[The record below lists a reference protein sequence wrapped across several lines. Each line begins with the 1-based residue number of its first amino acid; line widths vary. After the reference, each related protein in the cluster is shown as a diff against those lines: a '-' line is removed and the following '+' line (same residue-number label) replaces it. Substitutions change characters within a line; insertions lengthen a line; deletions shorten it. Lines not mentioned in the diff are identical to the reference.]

1 MYDEVFKL
9 KKLFE
14 LRNAVLMSVLVGSY
28 VLSYGTTAFAE
39 EMKTF
44 NLDEMIVTATATPV
58 DKVKTAASV
67 YVITSKEIEDKQYQ
81 NLYEALQSVPG
92 MNSRLYGNGVGYE
105 LSGYSVPSLRDKY
118 AVVLIDGVNQAM
130 DSKARNSL
138 IDINPRDIDRI
149 EVLKGSAS
157 VLYGSNAIGGVINV
171 ITKRA
176 ESGVQSAIKYSVG
189 NFGYQSYNI
198 SNRGSE
204 GDVYWSVNLERR
216 NAGDYEDGSGVNHP
230 TDKKNNIANVK
241 FGYKAND
248 KMDFIVKYD
257 SSHQD
262 MKWSELYKKS
272 GVVANHDGE
281 FNIDNI
287 TLISDFVDK
296 KNGEG
301 NNFYVFKGNMKA
313 VRNYHHNP
321 DKELDDGSYT
331 FKDSGETYKVKA
343 FRIADRYYKQIND
356 EHRILIG
363 AEHYDYKDVYLE
375 GKNKIKEN
383 SVFIQ
388 DEWNFAKNFK
398 LTSGVRYVV
407 PGDFAGKYITSFNLG
422 YNPADNLG
430 LYIARN
436 EYYVQPSMGQVLGT
450 YLYNPNP
457 DIKPTSGNTLEL
469 GVNYQID
476 DTSFLNANIYR
487 REEDN
492 SISWVKEGTKRKYV
506 NVDGTAQN
514 NGLELAYEK
523 QFDENWKT
531 KLSYFRTWSNKS
543 GKQSFLP
550 KDIVSINIDYS
561 KGKTDV
567 GLFGLGKYNLYGK
580 SQLYY
585 DSLPTDSFWVVNA
598 YANYKPTKDIKIF
611 ARINNLFDKD
621 YSNVGNWFALKDGSI
636 DAINYSDEGR
646 NFMVGVEYSF

>member
-1 MYDEVFKL
+1 M
-9 KKLFE
+9 KKLQE
-14 LRNAVLMSVLVGSY
+14 LQKAVLMSVLVGTG
-28 VLSYGTTAFAE
+28 LIWGAADAFAE
-39 EMKTF
+39 DLPNY

-67 YVITSKEIEDKQYQ
+67 YVITSKEIEDRQYQ

-118 AVVLIDGVNQAM
+118 AVVLIDGVNQSM
-130 DSKARNSL
+130 DGKARNSL

-176 ESGVQSAIKYSVG
+176 DVKNESSVKVSVG
-189 NFGYQSYNI
+189 NFGYQSYNL

-204 GDVYWSVNLERR
+204 GNAYWAVNLERR
-216 NAGDYEDGSGVNHP
+216 NTGDYKDGSGVNHP

-241 FGYKAND
+241 FGYKVNN
-248 KMDFIVKYD
+248 KMDVIVKYD

-272 GVVANHDGE
+272 GVIANHDGE

-296 KNGEG
+296 ENGEG
-301 NNFYVFKGNMKA
+301 NNFYVFKGNMKT

-321 DKELDDGSYT
+321 DKELPDGSYT
-331 FKDSGETYKVKA
+331 FKDSGETYKIKA
-343 FRIADRYYKQIND
+343 FRVADRYYKQLNK

-363 AEHYDYKDVYLE
+363 AEHYNYKDVYLE
-375 GKNKIKEN
+375 GKNKIKET
-383 SVFIQ
+383 SVFLQ

-398 LTSGVRYVV
+398 LTSGVRYIV
-407 PGDFAGKYITSFNLG
+407 PGDFAGKWISSFNLG
-422 YNPADNLG
+422 YNPNEKLG

-436 EYYVQPSMGQVLGT
+436 EYYVQPSMSQVFGT

-457 DIKPTSGNTLEL
+457 DIKPTSGHTLEL
-469 GVNYQID
+469 GANYQID

-506 NVDGTAQN
+506 NVDGTAVN
-514 NGLELAYEK
+514 NGFELAYEK
-523 QFDENWKT
+523 KFDDNWKAAV
-531 KLSYFRTWSNKS
+531 SYFRHWSNKT

-550 KDIVSINIDYS
+550 KDIVSVNVDYT

-567 GLFGLGKYNLYGK
+567 GLFGIGKYSLYGK
-580 SQLYY
+580 SPLYY
-585 DSLPTDSFWVVNA
+585 QSLPTDSFWVFNA
-598 YANYKPTKDIKIF
+598 YVNYRPTKNIKVF
-611 ARINNLFDKD
+611 GRINNLFDKD
-621 YSNVGNWFALKDGSI
+621 YSNVGNWFDLNDGGL

-646 NFMVGVEYSF
+646 NFVVGVEYSF

>member
-1 MYDEVFKL
+1 M
-9 KKLFE
+9 KKLQE
-14 LRNAVLMSVLVGSY
+14 LQKAVLMSVLVGTG
-28 VLSYGTTAFAE
+28 LIWGAADAFAE
-39 EMKTF
+39 DLPNY

-67 YVITSKEIEDKQYQ
+67 YVITSKEIEDRQYQ

-118 AVVLIDGVNQAM
+118 AVVLIDGVNQSM
-130 DSKARNSL
+130 DGKARNSL

-176 ESGVQSAIKYSVG
+176 DVKNESSVKVSVG
-189 NFGYQSYNI
+189 NFGYQSYNL

-204 GDVYWSVNLERR
+204 GNAYWAVNLERR
-216 NAGDYEDGSGVNHP
+216 NTGDYKDGSGVNHP

-241 FGYKAND
+241 FGYKVNN
-248 KMDFIVKYD
+248 KMDVIVKYD

-272 GVVANHDGE
+272 GVIANHDGE

-296 KNGEG
+296 ENGEG

-321 DKELDDGSYT
+321 DKELPDGSYT
-331 FKDSGETYKVKA
+331 FKDSGETYKIKA
-343 FRIADRYYKQIND
+343 FRVADRYYKQLNK

-363 AEHYDYKDVYLE
+363 AEHYNYKDVYLE
-375 GKNKIKEN
+375 GKNKIKET
-383 SVFIQ
+383 SVFLQ
-388 DEWNFAKNFK
+388 DEWNFDKNFK
-398 LTSGVRYVV
+398 LTSGVRYIV
-407 PGDFAGKYITSFNLG
+407 PGDFAGKWISSFNLG
-422 YNPADNLG
+422 YNPNEKLG

-436 EYYVQPSMGQVLGT
+436 EYYVQPSMSQVFGT

-457 DIKPTSGNTLEL
+457 DIKPTSGHTLEL
-469 GVNYQID
+469 GANYQID

-506 NVDGTAQN
+506 NVDGTAVN
-514 NGLELAYEK
+514 NGFELAYEK
-523 QFDENWKT
+523 KFDDNWKAAV
-531 KLSYFRTWSNKS
+531 SYFRHWSNKT

-550 KDIVSINIDYS
+550 KDIVSVNVDYT

-567 GLFGLGKYNLYGK
+567 GLFGIGKYSLYGK
-580 SQLYY
+580 SPLYY
-585 DSLPTDSFWVVNA
+585 QSLPTDSFWVFNA
-598 YANYKPTKDIKIF
+598 YVNYRPTKNIKVF
-611 ARINNLFDKD
+611 GRINNLFDKD
-621 YSNVGNWFALKDGSI
+621 YSNVGNWFDLNDGGL

-646 NFMVGVEYSF
+646 NFVVGVEYSF

>member
-1 MYDEVFKL
+1 M
-9 KKLFE
+9 KKLQE
-14 LRNAVLMSVLVGSY
+14 LQKAVLMSVLVGTG
-28 VLSYGTTAFAE
+28 LIWGAADAFAE
-39 EMKTF
+39 DLPNY

-67 YVITSKEIEDKQYQ
+67 YVITSKEIEDRQYQ

-118 AVVLIDGVNQAM
+118 AVVLIDGVNQSM
-130 DSKARNSL
+130 DGKARNSL

-176 ESGVQSAIKYSVG
+176 DVKNESSFKVSVG
-189 NFGYQSYNI
+189 NFGYQSYNLG
-198 SNRGSE
+198 NRGSE
-204 GDVYWSVNLERR
+204 GNAYWAVNLERR
-216 NAGDYEDGSGVNHP
+216 NTGDYKDGSGVNHP

-241 FGYKAND
+241 FGYKVNN
-248 KMDFIVKYD
+248 KMDVIVKYD

-272 GVVANHDGE
+272 GVIANHDGE

-296 KNGEG
+296 ENGEG

-321 DKELDDGSYT
+321 DKELPDGSYT
-331 FKDSGETYKVKA
+331 FKDSGETYKIKA
-343 FRIADRYYKQIND
+343 FRVADRYYKQLNK

-363 AEHYDYKDVYLE
+363 AEHYNYKDVYLE
-375 GKNKIKEN
+375 GKNKIKET
-383 SVFIQ
+383 SVFLQ

-398 LTSGVRYVV
+398 LTSGVRYIV
-407 PGDFAGKYITSFNLG
+407 PGDFAGKWISSFNLG
-422 YNPADNLG
+422 YNPNEKLG

-436 EYYVQPSMGQVLGT
+436 EYYVQPSMSQVFGT

-457 DIKPTSGNTLEL
+457 DIKPTSGHTLEL
-469 GVNYQID
+469 GANYQID

-506 NVDGTAQN
+506 NVDGTAVN
-514 NGLELAYEK
+514 NGFELAYEK
-523 QFDENWKT
+523 KFDNNWKAAV
-531 KLSYFRTWSNKS
+531 SYFRHWSNKT

-550 KDIVSINIDYS
+550 KDIVSVNVDYT

-567 GLFGLGKYNLYGK
+567 GLFGIGKYSLYGK
-580 SQLYY
+580 SPLYY
-585 DSLPTDSFWVVNA
+585 QSLPTDSFWVFNA
-598 YANYKPTKDIKIF
+598 YVNYRPTKNIKVF
-611 ARINNLFDKD
+611 GRINNLFDKD
-621 YSNVGNWFALKDGSI
+621 YSNVGNWFDLNDGGL

-646 NFMVGVEYSF
+646 NFVVGVEYSF

>member
-1 MYDEVFKL
+1 M
-9 KKLFE
+9 KKLQE
-14 LRNAVLMSVLVGSY
+14 LQKAVLMSVLVGTG
-28 VLSYGTTAFAE
+28 LIWGAADAFAE
-39 EMKTF
+39 DLPNY

-67 YVITSKEIEDKQYQ
+67 YVITSKEIEDRQYQ

-118 AVVLIDGVNQAM
+118 AVVLIDGVNQSM
-130 DSKARNSL
+130 DGKARNSL

-176 ESGVQSAIKYSVG
+176 DVKNESSVKVSVG
-189 NFGYQSYNI
+189 NFGYQSYNLG
-198 SNRGSE
+198 NRGSE
-204 GDVYWSVNLERR
+204 GNAYWAVNLERR
-216 NAGDYEDGSGVNHP
+216 NTGDYKDGSGVNHP

-241 FGYKAND
+241 FGYKVNN
-248 KMDFIVKYD
+248 KMDVIVKYD

-272 GVVANHDGE
+272 GVIANHDGE

-296 KNGEG
+296 ENGEG

-321 DKELDDGSYT
+321 DKELPDGSYT
-331 FKDSGETYKVKA
+331 FKDSGETYKIKA
-343 FRIADRYYKQIND
+343 FRVADRYYKQLNK

-363 AEHYDYKDVYLE
+363 AEHYNYKDVYLE
-375 GKNKIKEN
+375 GKNKIKET
-383 SVFIQ
+383 SVFLQ
-388 DEWNFAKNFK
+388 DEWNFDKNFK
-398 LTSGVRYVV
+398 LTSGVRYIV
-407 PGDFAGKYITSFNLG
+407 PGDFAGKWISSFNLG
-422 YNPADNLG
+422 YNPNEKLG

-436 EYYVQPSMGQVLGT
+436 EYYVQPSMSQVFGT

-457 DIKPTSGNTLEL
+457 DIKPTSGHTLEL
-469 GVNYQID
+469 GANYQID

-506 NVDGTAQN
+506 NVDGTAVN
-514 NGLELAYEK
+514 NGFELAYEK
-523 QFDENWKT
+523 KFDNNWKAAV
-531 KLSYFRTWSNKS
+531 SYFRHWSNKT

-550 KDIVSINIDYS
+550 KDIVSVNVDYT

-567 GLFGLGKYNLYGK
+567 GLFGIGKYSLYGK
-580 SQLYY
+580 SPLYY
-585 DSLPTDSFWVVNA
+585 QSLPTDSFWVFNA
-598 YANYKPTKDIKIF
+598 YVNYRPTKNIKVF
-611 ARINNLFDKD
+611 GRINNLFDKD
-621 YSNVGNWFALKDGSI
+621 YSNVGNWFDLNDGGL

-646 NFMVGVEYSF
+646 NFVVGVEYSF

>member
-1 MYDEVFKL
+1 M
-9 KKLFE
+9 KKLQE
-14 LRNAVLMSVLVGSY
+14 LQKAVLMSVLVGTG
-28 VLSYGTTAFAE
+28 LIWGAADAFAE
-39 EMKTF
+39 DLPNY

-67 YVITSKEIEDKQYQ
+67 YVITSKEIEDRQYQ

-118 AVVLIDGVNQAM
+118 AVVLIDGVNQSM
-130 DSKARNSL
+130 DGKARNSL

-176 ESGVQSAIKYSVG
+176 DVKNESSVKVSVG
-189 NFGYQSYNI
+189 NFGYQSYNLG
-198 SNRGSE
+198 NRGSE
-204 GDVYWSVNLERR
+204 GNAYWAVNLERR
-216 NAGDYEDGSGVNHP
+216 NTGDYKDGSGVNHP

-241 FGYKAND
+241 FGYKVNN
-248 KMDFIVKYD
+248 KMDVIVKYD

-272 GVVANHDGE
+272 GVIANHDGE

-296 KNGEG
+296 ENGEG

-321 DKELDDGSYT
+321 DKELPDGSYT
-331 FKDSGETYKVKA
+331 FKDSGETYKIKA
-343 FRIADRYYKQIND
+343 FRVADRYYKQLNK

-363 AEHYDYKDVYLE
+363 AEHYNYKDVYLE
-375 GKNKIKEN
+375 GKNKIKET
-383 SVFIQ
+383 SVFLQ

-398 LTSGVRYVV
+398 LTSGVRYIV
-407 PGDFAGKYITSFNLG
+407 PGDFAGKWISSFNLG
-422 YNPADNLG
+422 YNPNEKLG

-436 EYYVQPSMGQVLGT
+436 EYYVQPSMSQVFGT

-457 DIKPTSGNTLEL
+457 DIKPTSGHTLEL
-469 GVNYQID
+469 GANYQID

-506 NVDGTAQN
+506 NVDGTAVN
-514 NGLELAYEK
+514 NGFELAYEK
-523 QFDENWKT
+523 KFDDNWKAAV
-531 KLSYFRTWSNKS
+531 SYFRHWSNKT

-550 KDIVSINIDYS
+550 KDIVSVNVDYT

-567 GLFGLGKYNLYGK
+567 GLFGVGKYSLYGK
-580 SQLYY
+580 SPLYY
-585 DSLPTDSFWVVNA
+585 QSLPTDSFWVFNA
-598 YANYKPTKDIKIF
+598 YVNYRPTKNIKVF
-611 ARINNLFDKD
+611 GRINNLFDKD
-621 YSNVGNWFALKDGSI
+621 YSNVGNWFDLNDGGL

-646 NFMVGVEYSF
+646 NFVVGVEYSF

>member
-1 MYDEVFKL
+1 M
-9 KKLFE
+9 KKLQE
-14 LRNAVLMSVLVGSY
+14 LQKAVLMSVLVGTG
-28 VLSYGTTAFAE
+28 LIWGAADAFAE
-39 EMKTF
+39 DLPNY

-67 YVITSKEIEDKQYQ
+67 YVITSKEIEDRQYQ

-118 AVVLIDGVNQAM
+118 AVVLIDGVNQSM
-130 DSKARNSL
+130 DGKARNSL

-176 ESGVQSAIKYSVG
+176 DVKNESSVKVSVG
-189 NFGYQSYNI
+189 NFGYQSYNL

-204 GDVYWSVNLERR
+204 GNAYWAVNLERR
-216 NAGDYEDGSGVNHP
+216 NTGDYKDGSGVNHP

-241 FGYKAND
+241 FGYKVNN
-248 KMDFIVKYD
+248 KMDVIVKYD

-272 GVVANHDGE
+272 GVIANHDGE

-296 KNGEG
+296 ENGEG

-321 DKELDDGSYT
+321 DKELPDGSYT
-331 FKDSGETYKVKA
+331 FKDSGETYKIKA
-343 FRIADRYYKQIND
+343 FRVADRYYKQLNK

-363 AEHYDYKDVYLE
+363 AEHYNYKDVYLE
-375 GKNKIKEN
+375 GKNKIKET
-383 SVFIQ
+383 SVFLQ

-398 LTSGVRYVV
+398 LTSGVRYIV
-407 PGDFAGKYITSFNLG
+407 PGDFAGKWISSFNLG
-422 YNPADNLG
+422 YNPNEKLG

-436 EYYVQPSMGQVLGT
+436 EYYVQPSMSQVFGA

-457 DIKPTSGNTLEL
+457 DIKPTSGHTLEL
-469 GVNYQID
+469 GANYQID

-506 NVDGTAQN
+506 NVDGTAVN
-514 NGLELAYEK
+514 NGFELAYEK
-523 QFDENWKT
+523 KFDDNWKAAV
-531 KLSYFRTWSNKS
+531 SYFRHWSNKT

-550 KDIVSINIDYS
+550 KDIVSVNVDYT

-567 GLFGLGKYNLYGK
+567 GLFGVGKYSLYGK
-580 SQLYY
+580 SPLYY
-585 DSLPTDSFWVVNA
+585 QSLPTDSFWVFNA
-598 YANYKPTKDIKIF
+598 YVNYRPTKNIKVF
-611 ARINNLFDKD
+611 GRINNLFDKD
-621 YSNVGNWFALKDGSI
+621 YSNVGNWFDLNDGGL

-646 NFMVGVEYSF
+646 NFVVGVEYSF

>member
-1 MYDEVFKL
+1 M
-9 KKLFE
+9 KKLQE
-14 LRNAVLMSVLVGSY
+14 LQKAVLMSVLVGAG
-28 VLSYGTTAFAE
+28 LIGGAADAFAE
-39 EMKTF
+39 DLPNY

-67 YVITSKEIEDKQYQ
+67 YVITSKEIEDRQYQ

-118 AVVLIDGVNQAM
+118 AVVLIDGVNQSM
-130 DSKARNSL
+130 DGKARNSL
-138 IDINPRDIDRI
+138 IDINPGDIDRI

-176 ESGVQSAIKYSVG
+176 DVKNESAVKVSVG
-189 NFGYQSYNI
+189 NFGYQSYNL

-204 GDVYWSVNLERR
+204 GNAYWAVNLERR
-216 NAGDYEDGSGVNHP
+216 NAGDYKDGGGVNHP

-241 FGYKAND
+241 FGYKVND
-248 KMDFIVKYD
+248 KMDVIVKYD

-272 GVVANHDGE
+272 GVIANHDGE

-296 KNGEG
+296 ENGEG

-321 DKELDDGSYT
+321 DKELPDGSYT
-331 FKDSGETYKVKA
+331 FKDSGETYKIKA
-343 FRIADRYYKQIND
+343 FRIADRYYKQLSK

-363 AEHYDYKDVYLE
+363 AEHYNYKNVYLE
-375 GKNKIKEN
+375 GENKIKET
-383 SVFIQ
+383 SVFLQ

-398 LTSGVRYVV
+398 LTSGVRYIV
-407 PGDFAGKYITSFNLG
+407 PGDFAGKWISSFNLG
-422 YNPADNLG
+422 YNPNEKLG

-436 EYYVQPSMGQVLGT
+436 EYYVQPSMSQVFGT

-457 DIKPTSGNTLEL
+457 DIKPTSGHTLEL
-469 GVNYQID
+469 GANYQID

-506 NVDGTAQN
+506 NVDGTAVN
-514 NGLELAYEK
+514 NGFELAYEK
-523 QFDENWKT
+523 KFDDNWKAAV
-531 KLSYFRTWSNKS
+531 SYFRHWSNKT

-550 KDIVSINIDYS
+550 KDIVSVNVDYT

-567 GLFGLGKYNLYGK
+567 GLFGIGKYSLYGK
-580 SQLYY
+580 SPLYY
-585 DSLPTDSFWVVNA
+585 QSLPTDSFWVFNA
-598 YANYKPTKDIKIF
+598 YVNYRPTKNIKVF
-611 ARINNLFDKD
+611 GRINNLFDKD
-621 YSNVGNWFALKDGSI
+621 YSNVGNWFDLNDGGL

-646 NFMVGVEYSF
+646 NFVVGVEYSF

>member
-1 MYDEVFKL
+1 M
-9 KKLFE
+9 KKLQE
-14 LRNAVLMSVLVGSY
+14 LQKAVLMSVLVGTG
-28 VLSYGTTAFAE
+28 LIWGAADAFAE
-39 EMKTF
+39 DLPNY

-67 YVITSKEIEDKQYQ
+67 YVITSKEIEDRQYQ

-118 AVVLIDGVNQAM
+118 AVVLIDGVNQSM
-130 DSKARNSL
+130 DGKARNSL

-176 ESGVQSAIKYSVG
+176 DVKNESSVKVSVG
-189 NFGYQSYNI
+189 NFGYQSYNLG
-198 SNRGSE
+198 NRGSE
-204 GDVYWSVNLERR
+204 GNAYWAVNLERR
-216 NAGDYEDGSGVNHP
+216 NTGDYKDGSGVNHP

-241 FGYKAND
+241 FGYKVNN
-248 KMDFIVKYD
+248 KMDVIVKYD

-272 GVVANHDGE
+272 GVIANHDGE

-296 KNGEG
+296 ENGEG

-321 DKELDDGSYT
+321 DKELPDGSYT
-331 FKDSGETYKVKA
+331 FKDSGETYKIKA
-343 FRIADRYYKQIND
+343 FRVADRYYKQLNK

-363 AEHYDYKDVYLE
+363 AEHYNYKDVYLE
-375 GKNKIKEN
+375 GKNKIKET
-383 SVFIQ
+383 SVFLQ

-398 LTSGVRYVV
+398 LTSGVRYIV
-407 PGDFAGKYITSFNLG
+407 PGDFAGKWISSFNLG
-422 YNPADNLG
+422 YNPNEKLG

-436 EYYVQPSMGQVLGT
+436 EYYVQPSMSQVFGT

-457 DIKPTSGNTLEL
+457 DIKPTSGHTLEL
-469 GVNYQID
+469 GANYQID

-506 NVDGTAQN
+506 NVDGTAVN
-514 NGLELAYEK
+514 NGFELAYEK
-523 QFDENWKT
+523 KFDNNWKAAV
-531 KLSYFRTWSNKS
+531 SYFRHWSNKT

-550 KDIVSINIDYS
+550 KDIVSVNVDYT

-567 GLFGLGKYNLYGK
+567 GLFGIGKYSLYGK
-580 SQLYY
+580 SPLYY
-585 DSLPTDSFWVVNA
+585 QSLPTDSFWVFNA
-598 YANYKPTKDIKIF
+598 YVNYRPTKNIKVF
-611 ARINNLFDKD
+611 GRINNLFDKD
-621 YSNVGNWFALKDGSI
+621 YSNVGNWFDLNDGGL

-646 NFMVGVEYSF
+646 NFVVGVEYSF

>member
-1 MYDEVFKL
+1 M
-9 KKLFE
+9 KKLQE
-14 LRNAVLMSVLVGSY
+14 LQKAVLMSVLVGTG
-28 VLSYGTTAFAE
+28 LIWGAADAFAE
-39 EMKTF
+39 DLPNY

-67 YVITSKEIEDKQYQ
+67 YVITSKEIEDRQYQ

-118 AVVLIDGVNQAM
+118 AVVLIDGVNQSM
-130 DSKARNSL
+130 DGKARNSL

-176 ESGVQSAIKYSVG
+176 DVKNESSVKVSVG
-189 NFGYQSYNI
+189 NFGYQSYNLG
-198 SNRGSE
+198 NRGSE
-204 GDVYWSVNLERR
+204 GNAYWAVNLERR
-216 NAGDYEDGSGVNHP
+216 NTGDYKDGSGVNHP

-241 FGYKAND
+241 FGYKVNN
-248 KMDFIVKYD
+248 KMDVIVKYD

-272 GVVANHDGE
+272 GVIANHDGE

-296 KNGEG
+296 ENGEG

-321 DKELDDGSYT
+321 DKELPDGSYT
-331 FKDSGETYKVKA
+331 FKDSGETYKIKA
-343 FRIADRYYKQIND
+343 FRVADRYYKQLNK

-363 AEHYDYKDVYLE
+363 AEHYNYKDVYLE
-375 GKNKIKEN
+375 GKNKIKET
-383 SVFIQ
+383 SVFLQ

-398 LTSGVRYVV
+398 LTSGVRYIV
-407 PGDFAGKYITSFNLG
+407 PGDFAGKWISSFNLG
-422 YNPADNLG
+422 YNPNEKLG

-436 EYYVQPSMGQVLGT
+436 EYYVQPSMSQVFGT

-457 DIKPTSGNTLEL
+457 DIKPTSGHTLEL
-469 GVNYQID
+469 GANYQID

-506 NVDGTAQN
+506 NVDGTAVN
-514 NGLELAYEK
+514 NGFELAYEK
-523 QFDENWKT
+523 KFDDNWKAAV
-531 KLSYFRTWSNKS
+531 SYFRHWSNKT

-550 KDIVSINIDYS
+550 KDIVSVNVDYT

-567 GLFGLGKYNLYGK
+567 GLFGIGKYSLYGK
-580 SQLYY
+580 SPLYY
-585 DSLPTDSFWVVNA
+585 QSLPTDSFWVFNA
-598 YANYKPTKDIKIF
+598 YVNYRPTKNIKVF
-611 ARINNLFDKD
+611 GRINNLFDKD
-621 YSNVGNWFALKDGSI
+621 YSNVGNWFDLNDGGL

-646 NFMVGVEYSF
+646 NFVVGVEYSF

>member
-1 MYDEVFKL
+1 M
-9 KKLFE
+9 KKLQE
-14 LRNAVLMSVLVGSY
+14 LQKAVLMSVLVGAG
-28 VLSYGTTAFAE
+28 LLGGTADAFAE
-39 EMKTF
+39 DLPNY

-67 YVITSKEIEDKQYQ
+67 YVITSKEIEDRQYQ

-118 AVVLIDGVNQAM
+118 AVVLIDGVNQSM
-130 DSKARNSL
+130 DGKARNSL

-176 ESGVQSAIKYSVG
+176 DVKNESAVKVSVG
-189 NFGYQSYNI
+189 NFGYQSYNL

-204 GDVYWSVNLERR
+204 GNAYWTVNLERR
-216 NAGDYEDGSGVNHP
+216 NAGDYKDGRGVNHP
-230 TDKKNNIANVK
+230 TDKENNIANVK
-241 FGYKAND
+241 FGYKVND
-248 KMDFIVKYD
+248 KMDVIVKYD

-296 KNGEG
+296 ENGEG

-321 DKELDDGSYT
+321 DKELPDGSYT
-331 FKDSGETYKVKA
+331 FKDSGETYKIKA
-343 FRIADRYYKQIND
+343 FRVADRYYKQLNK
-356 EHRILIG
+356 EHRILLG
-363 AEHYDYKDVYLE
+363 AEHYNYKDVYLE
-375 GKNKIKEN
+375 GKNKIKET
-383 SVFIQ
+383 SVFLQ

-398 LTSGVRYVV
+398 LTSGVRYIV
-407 PGDFAGKYITSFNLG
+407 PGDFAGKWISSFNLG
-422 YNPADNLG
+422 YNPNEKLG

-436 EYYVQPSMGQVLGT
+436 EYYVQPSMSQVFGT

-457 DIKPTSGNTLEL
+457 DIKPTSGHTLEF
-469 GVNYQID
+469 GANYQID
-476 DTSFLNANIYR
+476 ETSFLNANIYR

-506 NVDGTAQN
+506 NVDGTAVN
-514 NGLELAYEK
+514 NGFELAYEK
-523 QFDENWKT
+523 KFDDNWKAAV
-531 KLSYFRTWSNKS
+531 SYFRHWSNKT

-550 KDIVSINIDYS
+550 KDIVSVNVDYT

-567 GLFGLGKYNLYGK
+567 GLFGIGKYSLYGK
-580 SQLYY
+580 SPLYY
-585 DSLPTDSFWVVNA
+585 QSLPTDSFWVFNA
-598 YANYKPTKDIKIF
+598 YVNYRPTKNIKLF
-611 ARINNLFDKD
+611 GRINNLFDKD
-621 YSNVGNWFALKDGSI
+621 YSNVGNWFDLNDGGL

-646 NFMVGVEYSF
+646 NFVIGVEYSF

>member
-1 MYDEVFKL
+1 M
-9 KKLFE
+9 KKLQE
-14 LRNAVLMSVLVGSY
+14 LQKAVLMSVLVGTG
-28 VLSYGTTAFAE
+28 LIWGAADAFAE
-39 EMKTF
+39 DLPNY

-67 YVITSKEIEDKQYQ
+67 YVITSKEIEDRQYQ

-118 AVVLIDGVNQAM
+118 AVVLIDGVNQSM
-130 DSKARNSL
+130 DGKARNSL

-176 ESGVQSAIKYSVG
+176 DVKNESSVKVSVG
-189 NFGYQSYNI
+189 NFGYQSYNLG
-198 SNRGSE
+198 NRGSE
-204 GDVYWSVNLERR
+204 GNAYWAVNLERR
-216 NAGDYEDGSGVNHP
+216 NTGDYKDGSGVNHP

-241 FGYKAND
+241 FGYKVNN
-248 KMDFIVKYD
+248 KMDVIVKYD

-272 GVVANHDGE
+272 GVIANHDGE

-296 KNGEG
+296 ENGEG

-321 DKELDDGSYT
+321 DKELPDGSYT
-331 FKDSGETYKVKA
+331 FKDSGETYKIKA
-343 FRIADRYYKQIND
+343 FRVADRYYKQLNK

-363 AEHYDYKDVYLE
+363 AEHYNYKDVYLE
-375 GKNKIKEN
+375 GKNKIKET
-383 SVFIQ
+383 SVFLQ
-388 DEWNFAKNFK
+388 DEWNFDKNFK
-398 LTSGVRYVV
+398 LTSGVRYIV
-407 PGDFAGKYITSFNLG
+407 PGDFAGKWISSFNLG
-422 YNPADNLG
+422 YNPNEKLG

-436 EYYVQPSMGQVLGT
+436 EYYVQPSMSQVFGT

-457 DIKPTSGNTLEL
+457 DIKPTSGHTLEL
-469 GVNYQID
+469 GANYQID

-506 NVDGTAQN
+506 NVDGTAVN
-514 NGLELAYEK
+514 NGFELAYEK
-523 QFDENWKT
+523 KFDDNWKAAV
-531 KLSYFRTWSNKS
+531 SYFRHWSNKT

-550 KDIVSINIDYS
+550 KDIVSVNVDYT

-567 GLFGLGKYNLYGK
+567 GLFGIGKYSLYGK
-580 SQLYY
+580 SPLYY
-585 DSLPTDSFWVVNA
+585 QSLPTDSFWVFNA
-598 YANYKPTKDIKIF
+598 YVNYRPTKNIKVF
-611 ARINNLFDKD
+611 GRINNLFDKD
-621 YSNVGNWFALKDGSI
+621 YSNVGNWFDLNDGGL

-646 NFMVGVEYSF
+646 NFVVGVEYSF

>member
-1 MYDEVFKL
+1 M
-9 KKLFE
+9 KKLQE
-14 LRNAVLMSVLVGSY
+14 LQKAVLMSVLVGTG
-28 VLSYGTTAFAE
+28 LIWGAADAFAE
-39 EMKTF
+39 DLPNY

-67 YVITSKEIEDKQYQ
+67 YVITSKEIEDRQYQ

-118 AVVLIDGVNQAM
+118 AVVLIDGVNQSM
-130 DSKARNSL
+130 DGKARNSL

-176 ESGVQSAIKYSVG
+176 DVKNESSVKVSVG
-189 NFGYQSYNI
+189 NFGYQSYNL

-204 GDVYWSVNLERR
+204 GNAYWAVNLERR
-216 NAGDYEDGSGVNHP
+216 NTGDYKDGSGVNHP

-241 FGYKAND
+241 FGYKVNN
-248 KMDFIVKYD
+248 KMDVIVKYD

-272 GVVANHDGE
+272 GVIANHDGE

-296 KNGEG
+296 ENGEG

-321 DKELDDGSYT
+321 DKELPDGSYT
-331 FKDSGETYKVKA
+331 FKDSGETYKIKA
-343 FRIADRYYKQIND
+343 FRVADRYYKQLNK

-363 AEHYDYKDVYLE
+363 AEHYNYKDVYLE
-375 GKNKIKEN
+375 GKNKIKET
-383 SVFIQ
+383 SVFLQ

-398 LTSGVRYVV
+398 LTSGVRYIV
-407 PGDFAGKYITSFNLG
+407 PGDFAGKWISSFNLG
-422 YNPADNLG
+422 YNPNEKLG

-436 EYYVQPSMGQVLGT
+436 EYYVQPSMSQVFGT

-457 DIKPTSGNTLEL
+457 DIKPTSGHTLEL
-469 GVNYQID
+469 GANYQID

-506 NVDGTAQN
+506 NVDGTAVN
-514 NGLELAYEK
+514 NGFELAYEK
-523 QFDENWKT
+523 KFDDNWKAAV
-531 KLSYFRTWSNKS
+531 SYFRHWSNKT

-550 KDIVSINIDYS
+550 KDIVSVNVDYT

-567 GLFGLGKYNLYGK
+567 GLFGIGKYSLYGK
-580 SQLYY
+580 SPLYY
-585 DSLPTDSFWVVNA
+585 QSLPTDSFWVFNA
-598 YANYKPTKDIKIF
+598 YVNYRPTKNIKVF
-611 ARINNLFDKD
+611 GRINNLFDKD
-621 YSNVGNWFALKDGSI
+621 YSNVGNWFDLNDGGL

-646 NFMVGVEYSF
+646 NFVVGVEYSF

>member
-1 MYDEVFKL
+1 M
-9 KKLFE
+9 KKLQE
-14 LRNAVLMSVLVGSY
+14 LQKAVLMSVLVGTG
-28 VLSYGTTAFAE
+28 LIWGAADAFAE
-39 EMKTF
+39 DLPNY

-67 YVITSKEIEDKQYQ
+67 YVITSKEIEDRQYQ

-118 AVVLIDGVNQAM
+118 AVVLIDGVNQSM
-130 DSKARNSL
+130 DGKARNSL

-176 ESGVQSAIKYSVG
+176 DVKNESSVKVSVG
-189 NFGYQSYNI
+189 NFGYQSYNL

-204 GDVYWSVNLERR
+204 GNAYWAVNLERR
-216 NAGDYEDGSGVNHP
+216 NTGDYKDGSGVNHP

-241 FGYKAND
+241 FGYKVNN
-248 KMDFIVKYD
+248 KMDVIVKYD

-272 GVVANHDGE
+272 GVIANHDGE

-296 KNGEG
+296 ENGEG

-321 DKELDDGSYT
+321 DKELPDGSYT
-331 FKDSGETYKVKA
+331 FKDSGETYKIKA
-343 FRIADRYYKQIND
+343 FRVADRYYKQLNK

-363 AEHYDYKDVYLE
+363 AEHYNYKDVYLE
-375 GKNKIKEN
+375 GKNKIKET
-383 SVFIQ
+383 SVFLQ

-398 LTSGVRYVV
+398 LTSGVRYIV
-407 PGDFAGKYITSFNLG
+407 PGDFAGKWISSFNLG
-422 YNPADNLG
+422 YNPNEKLG

-436 EYYVQPSMGQVLGT
+436 EYYVQPSMSQVFGT

-457 DIKPTSGNTLEL
+457 DIKPTSGHTLEL
-469 GVNYQID
+469 GANYQID

-506 NVDGTAQN
+506 NVDGTAVN
-514 NGLELAYEK
+514 NGFELAYEK
-523 QFDENWKT
+523 KFDDNWKAAV
-531 KLSYFRTWSNKS
+531 SYFRHWSNKT

-550 KDIVSINIDYS
+550 KDIVSVNVDYT

-567 GLFGLGKYNLYGK
+567 GLFGVGKYSLYGK
-580 SQLYY
+580 SPLYY
-585 DSLPTDSFWVVNA
+585 QSLPTDSFWVFNA
-598 YANYKPTKDIKIF
+598 YVNYRPTKNIKVF
-611 ARINNLFDKD
+611 GRINNLFDKD
-621 YSNVGNWFALKDGSI
+621 YSNVGNWFDLNDGGL

-646 NFMVGVEYSF
+646 NFVVGVEYSF